1 MLFNSS
7 MKRLLSETSELISF
21 DDMLI
26 RPTYTSLESRSI
38 PDTTSDVAGFKLS
51 LPIISSPMNTI
62 TEHRMAIEMS
72 LLGAMGIVH
81 RFMSIEDQLRELDI
95 IKKYEDSEG
104 VKIKKVF
111 AVGVGDS
118 ELLRAKSLIDSGV
131 DAVAIDVANGHSS
144 YMKKA
149 ISLIK
154 EYNSDIKIIAGN
166 VSTDDGYMFLAGNG
180 ADAVRVGI
188 GGGSICKTRIQTGC
202 GIPTLYSVAETA
214 ISRDYMSNNYP
225 GSKSVSIIADGGI
238 RYPADLVKSI
248 ASGADAIMCGRILAA
263 TDETPGD
270 IVLDYESG
278 IRKKIYAGM
287 ASEEVQIKARGGLK
301 PLTCAEGVSTMIE
314 CNGSVKGILSEFLGG
329 LKSGMTYV
337 NARNISE
344 LRENSVF
351 KKISSASLVES
362 HAFGTKK

>member
-188 GGGSICKTRIQTGC
+188 GGGCFVPGTRVLTKEGYKKIEDISIGDLVITH
-202 GIPTLYSVAETA
+202 TA
-214 ISRDYMSNNYP
+214 SWKPVINTMTFDRDELI
-225 GSKSVSIIADGGI
+225 VSINDIKCTKNHEFYVVNKSDAALLTEDNIHQYAFWIEADH
-238 RYPADLVKSI
+238 L
-248 ASGADAIMCGRILAA
+248 
-263 TDETPGD
+263 DESKHLL
-270 IVLDYESG
+270 IELD
-278 IRKKIYAGM
+278 
-287 ASEEVQIKARGGLK
+287 
-301 PLTCAEGVSTMIE
+301 
-314 CNGSVKGILSEFLGG
+314 
-329 LKSGMTYV
+329 
-337 NARNISE
+337 
-344 LRENSVF
+344 
-351 KKISSASLVES
+351 
-362 HAFGTKK
+362 

>member
-1 MLFNSS
+1 M
-7 MKRLLSETSELISF
+7 R
-21 DDMLI
+21 
-26 RPTYTSLESRSI
+26 
-38 PDTTSDVAGFKLS
+38 FKLVEIKS
-51 LPIISSPMNTI
+51 
-62 TEHRMAIEMS
+62 
-72 LLGAMGIVH
+72 
-81 RFMSIEDQLRELDI
+81 
-95 IKKYEDSEG
+95 KKYEHY
-104 VKIKKVF
+104 
-111 AVGVGDS
+111 
-118 ELLRAKSLIDSGV
+118 SGV
-131 DAVAIDVANGHSS
+131 VHDLTVEDDHS
-144 YMKKA
+144 
-149 ISLIK
+149 
-154 EYNSDIKIIAGN
+154 YNVEKIVVHN
-166 VSTDDGYMFLAGNG
+166 
-180 ADAVRVGI
+180 
-188 GGGSICKTRIQTGC
+188 SICKTRIQTGC
-202 GIPTLYSVAETA
+202 GIPTLYSVAEAA

-225 GSKSVSIIADGGI
+225 RSKSVSIIADGGI

-270 IVLDYESG
+270 MVLDYESG

-351 KKISSASLVES
+351 KKTSSASLVES